1 MINRLVPAP
10 TFAAVA
16 LGCLALLALPL
27 SACDTSPKP
36 PGDTGV
42 CYQYVSLKD
51 GKHRFNVLQQ
61 NVPSLEVCAAA
72 LEAMRIHFL
81 SIGGNQTTISGA
93 YQSKFIFV
101 EQEGIFTADSLN
113 GASYLALVRTDDGRL
128 AQPGAV
134 RH

>member
-1 MINRLVPAP
+1 MKRRVLLVL
-10 TFAAVA
+10 FA
-16 LGCLALLALPL
+16 GYGLLASLT
-27 SACDTSPKP
+27 ACDTSIRP
-36 PGDTGV
+36 PGDTGI
-42 CYQYVSLKD
+42 CYQYVALKD
-51 GKHRFNVLQQ
+51 GKHRFNVLER
-61 NVPSLEVCAAA
+61 NVQSLEVCAAA
-72 LEAMRIHFL
+72 LEAMRLNFL
-81 SIGGNQTTISGA
+81 RLGGNQTDLTGA

>member
-1 MINRLVPAP
+1 MNLRVYAP
-10 TFAAVA
+10 WLAS
-16 LGCLALLALPL
+16 LALLAPL
-27 SACDTSPKP
+27 SACDTSIKP

-42 CYQYVSLKD
+42 CYQYVTPK
-51 GKHRFNVLQQ
+51 GAKPRFNVLEQ
-61 NVPSLEVCAAA
+61 NVSSLEVCAAA
-72 LEAMRIHFL
+72 LEAMRLNFL
-81 SIGGNQTTISGA
+81 RLGGNQMTVTGA